1 MTTMMLN
8 EGRWDRFARVFF
20 GMVLIAVGLAIWGIG
35 GAVVALIGLVP
46 LITGLT
52 GYCPLYALFKIN
64 TCTWKR

>member
-20 GMVLIAVGLAIWGIG
+20 GMVLIAVGLAIWGIW
-35 GAVVALIGLVP
+35 GAVIALIGLVP

-52 GYCPLYALFKIN
+52 GFCPLYALFKIN